1 MSIQAS
7 ASTDRSALIE
17 SAPRLRK
24 DELETWLRSYGTNS
38 TSYVLLEGA
47 KRYFT
52 SARVGGFIGYQMKA
66 GVLVIGG
73 DPVCA
78 VADAPALLADFLAA
92 SDGRA
97 VCAYQVTPEFLDA
110 FREAGFGD
118 VQIGNEAI
126 FNLEQFTLAGGQMEL
141 VRAATNKARREGIRI
156 TEHHPF
162 AYGSGVLNA
171 ELRAV
176 SDEWLRNKNN
186 REMGFLLGGL
196 GLECLSAKRYFIA
209 RSEGASGRLEGASGR
224 LEGFIIC
231 EPIYGRRGY
240 YLDVT
245 RRRRDAVRGTMELL
259 TTEVF
264 RILHAEGYAIA
275 SMGLAPLANM
285 DDPDLKNHPRLTSLM
300 RYAYEHIEN
309 TYDFKHLYRYK
320 AKYHPHAWERRYL
333 CFLGRRLSPRV
344 LFATLQVRA
353 AFSLREFFRQRQSGA
368 ETQTAPAGFSRK
380 VESWKHAA
388 SFVIGLCSA
397 LLFSS

>member
-1 MSIQAS
+1 MC
-7 ASTDRSALIE
+7 
-17 SAPRLRK
+17 LRC
-24 DELETWLRSYGTNS
+24 YGTNS

-52 SARVGGFIGYQMKA
+52 STRVPGFIGYQMKA

-78 VADAPALLADFLAA
+78 VADAPALLKDFLTA
-92 SDGRA
+92 SEGFA

-110 FREAGFGD
+110 FRQAGFGD

-126 FNLEQFTLAGGQMEL
+126 FNLKQFTLAGGQMEL
-141 VRAATNKARREGIRI
+141 VRAATNKARREGVRI
-156 TEHHPF
+156 SEYYPF
-162 AYGSGVLNA
+162 ESGGGVLNA

-176 SDEWLRNKNN
+176 SAEWLRNKNN

-196 GLECLSAKRYFIA
+196 GLECPTAKRYFIA
-209 RSEGASGRLEGASGR
+209 RSGCGSGR
-224 LEGFIIC
+224 LEGFIVC

-245 RRRRDAVRGTMELL
+245 RRRMDAVRGTMELL

-264 RILHAEGYAIA
+264 RILHAEGYTMA

-285 DDPDLKNHPRLTSLM
+285 DDPDLKRHPRLTSLM

-333 CFLGRRLSPRV
+333 CFLGSRLSPRV

-353 AFSLREFFRQRQSGA
+353 AFSLRELFTQQQLGA
-368 ETQTAPAGFSRK
+368 ETQSPHAGISGK

-388 SFVIGLCSA
+388 SFVMGLCSA

>member
-1 MSIQAS
+1 MSIRPS
-7 ASTDRSALIE
+7 VSTYRSVL
-17 SAPRLRK
+17 SAPTPQPRK
-24 DELETWLRSYGTNS
+24 DELEMWLRSHSTNS

-52 SARVGGFIGYQMKA
+52 STRVGGFIGYQMKA

-78 VADAPALLADFLAA
+78 VADAPMLLADFLAA
-92 SDGRA
+92 SDGCA

-110 FREAGFGD
+110 FRQAGFGD
-118 VQIGNEAI
+118 IQIGNEAI

-141 VRAATNKARREGIRI
+141 VRAATNKARREGVRI
-156 TEHHPF
+156 IEHRPF
-162 AYGSGVLNA
+162 ASSAGVLNA
-171 ELRAV
+171 ELRGV

-196 GLECLSAKRYFIA
+196 GLECSSAKRYFLA
-209 RSEGASGRLEGASGR
+209 RSEGGGGRV
-224 LEGFIIC
+224 EGFIVC

-245 RRRRDAVRGTMELL
+245 RRRMDAVRGTMELL
-259 TTEVF
+259 TTEIF
-264 RILHAEGYAIA
+264 HTLHAEGYAIA

-285 DDPDLKNHPRLTSLM
+285 DDPDLKRHPRLTRLM
-300 RYAYEHIEN
+300 RFAYERVEN
-309 TYDFKHLYRYK
+309 SYDFKHLYRYK
-320 AKYHPHAWERRYL
+320 AKYHPHVWERRYL
-333 CFLGRRLSPRV
+333 CFLGRRLTPRV

-353 AFSLREFFRQRQSGA
+353 AFSPLELFRQQQLGP
-368 ETQTAPAGFSRK
+368 ETQNSHAGFSRK
-380 VESWKHAA
+380 VESWKHTA

>member
-1 MSIQAS
+1 MSIRAS
-7 ASTDRSALIE
+7 VLADRSALTE
-17 SAPRLRK
+17 STLQPRK
-24 DELETWLRSYGTNS
+24 YELEMCLRCYGTNS

-52 SARVGGFIGYQMKA
+52 STRVPGFIGYQMKA

-78 VADAPALLADFLAA
+78 VADAPALLKDFLRA
-92 SDGRA
+92 SEGFA

-110 FREAGFGD
+110 FRQAGFGD

-126 FNLEQFTLAGGQMEL
+126 FNLKQFTLAGGQMEL
-141 VRAATNKARREGIRI
+141 VRAATNKARREGVRI
-156 TEHHPF
+156 SEYYPF
-162 AYGSGVLNA
+162 ESGGGVLNT

-176 SDEWLRNKNN
+176 SAEWLRNKNN

-196 GLECLSAKRYFIA
+196 GLERPTAKRYFIA
-209 RSEGASGRLEGASGR
+209 RSGGGSGR
-224 LEGFIIC
+224 LEGFIVC

-245 RRRRDAVRGTMELL
+245 RRRMDAVRGTMELL

-264 RILHAEGYAIA
+264 RILHAEGYTMA

-285 DDPDLKNHPRLTSLM
+285 DDPDLKRHPRLTSLM

-333 CFLGRRLSPRV
+333 CFLGSRLSPRV

-353 AFSLREFFRQRQSGA
+353 AFSLRELFTQQRLGA
-368 ETQTAPAGFSRK
+368 ETQNPHAGISGK

-388 SFVIGLCSA
+388 SFVMGLCSA

>member
-1 MSIQAS
+1 MSIQLPVL
-7 ASTDRSALIE
+7 TRRSALPA
-17 SAPRLRK
+17 SATQPHK
-24 DELETWLRSYGTNS
+24 NELEMCLRSYGTNS

-52 SARVGGFIGYQMKA
+52 SPRVNGFIAYQISA
-66 GVLVIGG
+66 GVAVIGG

-97 VCAYQVTPEFLDA
+97 VCAYLVMPDFLDA
-110 FREAGFGD
+110 FRQAGFGD
-118 VQIGNEAI
+118 VQIGNEAV
-126 FNLEQFTLAGGQMEL
+126 FNLDRFTLAGGQMEL
-141 VRAATNKARREGIRI
+141 VRAATNKARREGVRI
-156 TEHHPF
+156 IEHHPF
-162 AYGSGVLNA
+162 APDAGVLNA

-196 GLECLSAKRYFIA
+196 GLESLTAKRYFIA
-209 RSEGASGRLEGASGR
+209 RSGGGNGRV
-224 LEGFIIC
+224 EGFIVC

-245 RRRRDAVRGTMELL
+245 RRRMDAVRGTMELL
-259 TTEVF
+259 TTEIF
-264 RILHAEGYAIA
+264 RTLHAEGYAMA

-285 DDPDLKNHPRLTSLM
+285 DDPDLKRHPRLTRLM
-300 RYAYEHIEN
+300 HFAYEHVEN
-309 TYDFKHLYRYK
+309 SYDFKHLYRYK
-320 AKYHPHAWERRYL
+320 AKYHPHVWERRYL

-353 AFSLREFFRQRQSGA
+353 AFSARELFRQQQLGP
-368 ETQTAPAGFSRK
+368 ETQNSHAGFSRK

-388 SFVIGLCSA
+388 SFVIGMCSA

>member
-1 MSIQAS
+1 MSLQASVSTHHLTIQAP
-7 ASTDRSALIE
+7 ATQ
-17 SAPRLRK
+17 PHK
-24 DELETWLRSYGTNS
+24 DELEICLRRYGTNS
-38 TSYVLLEGA
+38 TSYVLMEGA

-52 SARVGGFIGYQMKA
+52 SSRVAGFIGYQMRA
-66 GVLVIGG
+66 GVAVIGG
-73 DPVCA
+73 DPVCE
-78 VADAPALLADFLAA
+78 VTDAPALLADFIVAR
-92 SDGRA
+92 DRA

-110 FREAGFGD
+110 FRQAGFGD

-126 FNLEQFTLAGGQMEL
+126 FDLQRFTLAGGQMEL

-156 TEHHPF
+156 IEHHPF
-162 AYGSGVLNA
+162 APGSGVINA

-196 GLECLSAKRYFIA
+196 GLECLTAKRYFIA
-209 RSEGASGRLEGASGR
+209 RSEHGNGRV
-224 LEGFIIC
+224 EGFIVC

-240 YLDVT
+240 YLDAT
-245 RRRRDAVRGTMELL
+245 RRRMDAVRGTMELL
-259 TTEVF
+259 TTEIF
-264 RILHAEGYAIA
+264 RTLHAEGYAIT

-285 DDPDLKNHPRLTSLM
+285 DDPDLKRHPRLTRLM
-300 RYAYEHIEN
+300 RFAYEHVEN

-353 AFSLREFFRQRQSGA
+353 AFSLSEIFRKQRIGA
-368 ETQTAPAGFSRK
+368 EARNTHAGFSGK

-388 SFVIGLCSA
+388 SFLVGLCSA

>member
-1 MSIQAS
+1 MCV
-7 ASTDRSALIE
+7 RSH
-17 SAPRLRK
+17 
-24 DELETWLRSYGTNS
+24 GTNS

-52 SARVGGFIGYQMKA
+52 STRVSGFIGYQMSA

-78 VADAPALLADFLAA
+78 VADAPTLLADFLAA
-92 SDGRA
+92 SNGCS

-110 FREAGFGD
+110 FRQSGFGD
-118 VQIGNEAI
+118 VQIGNEAV

-141 VRAATNKARREGIRI
+141 VRAATNKARREGVRI
-156 TEHHPF
+156 IEHHPF
-162 AYGSGVLNA
+162 APGAGVLNA

-196 GLECLSAKRYFIA
+196 GLECSSAKRYFIA
-209 RSEGASGRLEGASGR
+209 RSKGGSGRV
-224 LEGFIIC
+224 EGFIVC

-245 RRRRDAVRGTMELL
+245 RRRMDAVRGTMELL
-259 TTEVF
+259 TSEIF
-264 RILHAEGYAIA
+264 NILNGEGYEIA

-285 DDPDLKNHPRLTSLM
+285 DDPDLKRHPRLTSLM

-333 CFLGRRLSPRV
+333 CFFGRRLSPRV

-353 AFSLREFFRQRQSGA
+353 AFSLRELFKQQQSGT
-368 ETQTAPAGFSRK
+368 ETQNVPAGFSRK
-380 VESWKHAA
+380 VESWKHGA